1 MKRER
6 KIIIAFL
13 VVLSILTA
21 TCISGYAAKTTT
33 KATERNTT
41 LVDSSESSS
50 DTSSSAEGESSEDT
64 GTTAST
70 EPTETTAK
78 GAPDAGRHTE
88 RSTRVTR
95 VTTTKKGETDT
106 DASSSSSADS
116 SNTSETIRGTTGDGS
131 QTTRGNITTATG
143 VIVDYNRTTYRNDP
157 VVITQA
163 PTYTTTP
170 TVIAEDV
177 SDNSESSSAEDT
189 TNGLELYTIYGES
202 TQVNSVVEITTGET
216 EPEKKEFHFNFKIL
230 IALLIVLLIGIITA
244 AVFLF
249 KRNKE
254 FRSSL
259 YFQFKK

>member
-21 TCISGYAAKTTT
+21 TCVSGYAARTTT
-33 KATERNTT
+33 KANERNTT

-64 GTTAST
+64 GTTAAD
-70 EPTETTAK
+70 ETTTTTK
-78 GAPDAGRHTE
+78 KPSFEPHNGKTDPSRN
-88 RSTRVTR
+88 R
-95 VTTTKKGETDT
+95 TTTKKGETGTDT
-106 DASSSSSADS
+106 SSSSSSADS
-116 SNTSETIRGTTGDGS
+116 SNTSETIRGTTGDGN

-170 TVIAEDV
+170 TVIAEDA

-189 TNGLELYTIYGES
+189 TNGLEIYTIYGES

-249 KRNKE
+249 KKNKE

>member
-13 VVLSILTA
+13 VVLSILTV
-21 TCISGYAAKTTT
+21 TCISGYAARTTT
-33 KATERNTT
+33 KTTERNTT

-64 GTTAST
+64 GTTAAD
-70 EPTETTAK
+70 ETT
-78 GAPDAGRHTE
+78 
-88 RSTRVTR
+88 
-95 VTTTKKGETDT
+95 TTTKKSSFEPHNGKTDPSRNRATTKGETGT
-106 DASSSSSADS
+106 DASSSSSSADS
-116 SNTSETIRGTTGDGS
+116 SNTSETIRGTTGDGN

-170 TVIAEDV
+170 TVIAEDA

-189 TNGLELYTIYGES
+189 TNGLEIYTIYGES

-249 KRNKE
+249 KKNKE

>member
-21 TCISGYAAKTTT
+21 TCISGYAARTTT

-64 GTTAST
+64 GTTAAD
-70 EPTETTAK
+70 ETT
-78 GAPDAGRHTE
+78 T
-88 RSTRVTR
+88 
-95 VTTTKKGETDT
+95 TTTKSSFKYHNGKTDPSRNRATTQKGETGT
-106 DASSSSSADS
+106 DASSSSSSADS

-143 VIVDYNRTTYRNDP
+143 VIVDYNRTTYRDDP

-170 TVIAEDV
+170 TVIAEDA

-249 KRNKE
+249 KKNKE

>member
-1 MKRER
+1 M
-6 KIIIAFL
+6 
-13 VVLSILTA
+13 LSILTA
-21 TCISGYAAKTTT
+21 TCISGYAARTTT
-33 KATERNTT
+33 KANERNTT

-64 GTTAST
+64 GTTAAD
-70 EPTETTAK
+70 ETT
-78 GAPDAGRHTE
+78 
-88 RSTRVTR
+88 
-95 VTTTKKGETDT
+95 TTTKKPSFEPHNGKTDPSRNRTTTKGETGT
-106 DASSSSSADS
+106 DASSSSSSADS
-116 SNTSETIRGTTGDGS
+116 SNTSETIRGTTGDGN

-143 VIVDYNRTTYRNDP
+143 VIVDYNRTTYRDDP

-170 TVIAEDV
+170 TVIAEDA

>member
-1 MKRER
+1 M
-6 KIIIAFL
+6 
-13 VVLSILTA
+13 
-21 TCISGYAAKTTT
+21 
-33 KATERNTT
+33 
-41 LVDSSESSS
+41 
-50 DTSSSAEGESSEDT
+50 
-64 GTTAST
+64 
-70 EPTETTAK
+70 
-78 GAPDAGRHTE
+78 
-88 RSTRVTR
+88 
-95 VTTTKKGETDT
+95 
-106 DASSSSSADS
+106 
-116 SNTSETIRGTTGDGS
+116 
-131 QTTRGNITTATG
+131 
-143 VIVDYNRTTYRNDP
+143 DYNRTTYRDDP

-170 TVIAEDV
+170 TVIAEDA